1 MRHGYKSIF
10 AAFFF
15 VLTVS
20 SLPVTPLAAEQYPS
34 GIAGRVTTLYG
45 SVIPGVEIQFSQGKK
60 KPEIKAIT
68 DSKGEYWLELK
79 PGIYDVSI
87 KWPSFKP
94 TKRKS
99 IKVEA
104 NGKSIVD
111 FGLQPENRALQY
123 PTPLD
128 RLNFLT
134 AFCFALSTWRDSP

>member
-1 MRHGYKSIF
+1 MSRYSFSPI
-10 AAFFF
+10 
-15 VLTVS
+15 LS
-20 SLPVTPLAAEQYPS
+20 SAYASLITTLPS
-34 GIAGRVTTLYG
+34 GTVL
-45 SVIPGVEIQFSQGKK
+45 VSQ
-60 KPEIKAIT
+60 PEIKAIT

-111 FGLQPENRALQY
+111 FGLQPGKPSAAISNAL
-123 PTPLD
+123 
-128 RLNFLT
+128 R
-134 AFCFALSTWRDSP
+134 